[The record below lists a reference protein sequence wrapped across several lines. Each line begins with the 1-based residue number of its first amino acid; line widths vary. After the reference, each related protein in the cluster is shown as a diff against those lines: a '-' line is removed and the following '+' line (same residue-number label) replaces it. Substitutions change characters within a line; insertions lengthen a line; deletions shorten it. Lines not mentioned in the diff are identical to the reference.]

1 MASRGF
7 RFKREMRSLPLILM
21 AAACCLSTSA
31 LSQSSREQKAA
42 QDHIV
47 SRLVTL
53 GTGGGPVPRVRR
65 SAPANMIQ
73 VGDRVY
79 LIDAGSGVAPALVA
93 AGIQPGEVKTIFLT
107 HLHYDH
113 VGGLADLIA
122 YDWLAGSSA
131 PIAIY
136 GPPATGRFVNAVL
149 ELLRIPLG
157 IFAVQIPPTGP
168 VMAAVDVHDLDAS
181 GQKIVYQD
189 DLVRVS
195 AVENSHYATIPV
207 DHRPTGAARSFAY
220 RFDTPDRSFVF
231 TGDTGPSAA
240 VEQLAAGAD
249 VLVSEVLDPEA
260 LAALLT
266 SLKSDPAQKAS
277 FVAHMEQ
284 EHLAPEAIGRLA
296 VKAEVK
302 MVILSHIG
310 AGGDGETDLRR
321 YTAGVRK
328 YFSGPVIAAGDGDE
342 F

>member
-1 MASRGF
+1 MAIRGF
-7 RFKREMRSLPLILM
+7 RFEREKSLLPLILI
-21 AAACCLSTSA
+21 AATCCLSTSA
-31 LSQSSREQKAA
+31 SSQSSREQKVA
-42 QDHIV
+42 QDYTS

-65 SAPANMIQ
+65 AAPANMLQ
-73 VGDRVY
+73 VGDRAY

-93 AGIQPGEVKTIFLT
+93 AGVQPGKIKTIFLT

-113 VGGLADLIA
+113 VGGLVDLIA
-122 YDWLAGSSA
+122 YDWLTRSSV

-136 GPPATGRFVNAVL
+136 GPPATGRFVDAVL

-168 VMAAVDVHDLDAS
+168 VAAAVDAHDLDAS

-189 DLVRVS
+189 DRVRVT
-195 AVENSHYATIPV
+195 AVENSHYATMPINR
-207 DHRPTGAARSFAY
+207 RPTGAARSFAY

-249 VLVSEVLDPEA
+249 VLVSEVLDPDA

-266 SLKSDPAQKAS
+266 SLKSDPDQKAS
-277 FVAHMEQ
+277 FIAHMEQ
-284 EHLAPEAIGRLA
+284 EHLAPEAIGQLA
-296 VKAEVK
+296 TRAGVK

-310 AGGDGETDLRR
+310 PGDDGETDLRR

>member
-1 MASRGF
+1 MASHGF
-7 RFKREMRSLPLILM
+7 RFKQKMRFLPLVLI
-21 AAACCLSTSA
+21 AGTCCLSTSA
-31 LSQSSREQKAA
+31 SSQSSPEQKVA
-42 QDHIV
+42 QDQLS

-65 SAPANMIQ
+65 TAPASMLQ

-93 AGIQPGEVKTIFLT
+93 AGIHPGKVKTIFLT

-122 YDWLAGSSA
+122 YEWLTRSNV

-136 GPPATGRFVNAVL
+136 GPPATGRFVDAVI

-157 IFAVQIPPTGP
+157 IFAVQIPPTGA
-168 VMAAVDVHDLDAS
+168 VAAAVDAHDLAPA

-189 DLVRVS
+189 DRVRVT
-195 AVENSHYATIPV
+195 AVENSHYATMPI
-207 DHRPTGAARSFAY
+207 DSRPPGAERSFAY

-260 LAALLT
+260 LAVLLT
-266 SLKSDPAQKAS
+266 SLKSDPDQKAS
-277 FVAHMEQ
+277 FIAHMEQ

-296 VKAEVK
+296 AKAGVK

-310 AGGDGETDLRR
+310 PGEDSETDLRR
-321 YTAGVRK
+321 YTVGVRK
-328 YFSGPVIAAGDGDE
+328 HYSGPVVAARDGDE

>member
-1 MASRGF
+1 MASRGL
-7 RFKREMRSLPLILM
+7 RFKREMRSLPLILI
-21 AAACCLSTSA
+21 AATCCLSTSA
-31 LSQSSREQKAA
+31 SSQSSHELKAA
-42 QDHIV
+42 QDHIS

-93 AGIQPGEVKTIFLT
+93 AGVQPGKVKTIFLT

-122 YDWLAGSSA
+122 YDWLTRSSV

-136 GPPATGRFVNAVL
+136 GPPATGRFVDAVL
-149 ELLRIPLG
+149 ELLRTPLG
-157 IFAVQIPPTGP
+157 IFAVQIPPTGA
-168 VMAAVDVHDLDAS
+168 VAAAVNAHDLDTS
-181 GQKIVYQD
+181 GPKIVYQD
-189 DLVRVS
+189 DRVRVS
-195 AVENSHYATIPV
+195 AVENSHYVTIPA
-207 DHRPTGAARSFAY
+207 DRRPAGAARSFAY

-240 VEQLAAGAD
+240 VEQLAVGAD
-249 VLVSEVLDPEA
+249 VLVSEVLDPDA

-266 SLKSDPAQKAS
+266 SLKSDPDQKAS
-277 FVAHMEQ
+277 FIAHMEQ
-284 EHLAPEAIGRLA
+284 EHLAPEAVGQLA
-296 VKAEVK
+296 TRAGVK

-310 AGGDGETDLRR
+310 PGEDSETDLRR
-321 YTAGVRK
+321 YTVGVRK
-328 YFSGPVIAAGDGDE
+328 HYSGPVVAARDGDE

>member
-1 MASRGF
+1 M
-7 RFKREMRSLPLILM
+7 L
-21 AAACCLSTSA
+21 
-31 LSQSSREQKAA
+31 
-42 QDHIV
+42 
-47 SRLVTL
+47 
-53 GTGGGPVPRVRR
+53 
-65 SAPANMIQ
+65 Q
-73 VGDRVY
+73 VDDRAY
-79 LIDAGSGVAPALVA
+79 LIDVGSGVAPALVA

-122 YDWLAGSSA
+122 YDWLTRSSV
-131 PIAIY
+131 PITIY
-136 GPPATGRFVNAVL
+136 GPPATGRLVDAVVEFL
-149 ELLRIPLG
+149 QIPLG
-157 IFAVQIPPTGP
+157 IFAVQIPPTG
-168 VMAAVDVHDLDAS
+168 AVAGAVSAHDLDTS
-181 GQKIVYQD
+181 GQKIVYRD
-189 DLVRVS
+189 DRVRVT
-195 AVENSHYATIPV
+195 AVENAHYITIPA
-207 DHRPTGAARSFAY
+207 DRRPAGAARSFAY

-249 VLVSEVLDPEA
+249 VLVSEVLDPDA

-284 EHLAPEAIGRLA
+284 EHLTPEAIGRLA
-296 VKAEVK
+296 VKAGVK

-310 AGGDGETDLRR
+310 PGGDGETDLRR

>member
-1 MASRGF
+1 MANRGF
-7 RFKREMRSLPLILM
+7 LFNSKKPIFPLLLIG
-21 AAACCLSTSA
+21 ATCCLSTSA
-31 LSQSSREQKAA
+31 ASQPSPVPQTAEG
-42 QDHIV
+42 HIS

-65 SAPANMIQ
+65 SAPANMLQ
-73 VGDRVY
+73 VGDKVY

-93 AGIQPGEVKTIFLT
+93 AGIRPGEVKTIFLT

-122 YDWLAGSSA
+122 YDWLTRSSV
-131 PIAIY
+131 PILIY
-136 GPPATGRFVNAVL
+136 GPPTTGRFVDAVVDF
-149 ELLRIPLG
+149 LRIPLG

-168 VMAAVDVHDLDAS
+168 VAAGIDAHDLDTS
-181 GQKIVYQD
+181 GQKTIYQD
-189 DLVRVS
+189 DRVRVS
-195 AVENSHYATIPV
+195 AVENSHYATMPT
-207 DHRPTGAARSFAY
+207 HGRPPGAARSFAY
-220 RFDTPDRSFVF
+220 RFDTPGRSFVF

-249 VLVSEVLDPEA
+249 VLVSEVLDPDA

-266 SLKSDPAQKAS
+266 SLKSDPDQKAS
-277 FVAHMEQ
+277 FIAHMEQ

-296 VKAEVK
+296 AKAGVK

-310 AGGDGETDLRR
+310 PGDDSETDLRR

-328 YFSGPVIAAGDGDE
+328 YFSGPVIAAKDGDE